1 MYISSCCDRCCIRFI
16 CWTTFKHFR
25 KYGPHAGLRDDFIQI
40 LSVSKQGVD
49 CIRFICCTTFKHFR
63 KYRSHAGL
71 REDYIQVLPVSKLE
85 HRDVEKDQELALTN
99 HGVHHIETLVWF
111 MVFNATFNNIS
122 VIS

>member
-25 KYGPHAGLRDDFIQI
+25 KY
-40 LSVSKQGVD
+40 
-49 CIRFICCTTFKHFR
+49 
-63 KYRSHAGL
+63 RSHAGL
-71 REDYIQVLPVSKLE
+71 KDDFIQVLPVSKQE
-85 HRDVEKDQELALTN
+85 RRDVEKDHEFLLIN